1 MMGNDAV
8 DGIFLLAAR
17 DIFDILETTGCNL
30 KVIRFK
36 NETAQARHFLNAS
49 MLYCSCP

>member
-30 KVIRFK
+30 KVLS
-36 NETAQARHFLNAS
+36 T
-49 MLYCSCP
+49 SCGMYMPQCVSRLSSA